1 MNSNNN
7 LTDASSAD
15 LSMYIMDMSGDI
27 MDISEDM
34 MDMSGNMMDISED
47 IVNMPGDIMDISG
60 DYLNEALF
68 SRSVTSS
75 FVNRLIDT
83 IDNSIENAVSREIS
97 ILEEP
102 VYKKVLT
109 QEGESN
115 LKKIKFKD
123 SEKKNQSCPILFI
136 DFDEEEDIIELNCKH
151 CFNESAIKKWLTEEK
166 SECPVCRY
174 VLPENRWKKIDMP
187 EVSRDEIR
195 NDIRLSYLNN
205 INERITETYDRASD
219 IEMQRILLQQ
229 YE

>member
-1 MNSNNN
+1 
-7 LTDASSAD
+7 
-15 LSMYIMDMSGDI
+15 MYIMDMSGDM

-47 IVNMPGDIMDISG
+47 IVNMPGDVMDISG
-60 DYLNEALF
+60 DYLNEALL

-136 DFDEEEDIIELNCKH
+136 EFDEEEDIIELNCKH

-187 EVSRDEIR
+187 EVSRDEVR

-205 INERITETYDRASD
+205 INERITETYDRASE

>member
-47 IVNMPGDIMDISG
+47 IVNMSGDIMDISG
-60 DYLNEALF
+60 DYLNEALL

-136 DFDEEEDIIELNCKH
+136 EFDEEEDIIELNCKH

-187 EVSRDEIR
+187 EVSRDEVR

>member
-15 LSMYIMDMSGDI
+15 LSMYIMDMSGDM

-47 IVNMPGDIMDISG
+47 IVNMSGDIMDISG
-60 DYLNEALF
+60 DYLNEALL

-136 DFDEEEDIIELNCKH
+136 EFDEEEDIIELNCKH

>member
-1 MNSNNN
+1 M
-7 LTDASSAD
+7 
-15 LSMYIMDMSGDI
+15 
-27 MDISEDM
+27 
-34 MDMSGNMMDISED
+34 
-47 IVNMPGDIMDISG
+47 
-60 DYLNEALF
+60 
-68 SRSVTSS
+68 
-75 FVNRLIDT
+75 
-83 IDNSIENAVSREIS
+83 
-97 ILEEP
+97 
-102 VYKKVLT
+102 YKKVLT

-136 DFDEEEDIIELNCKH
+136 EFDEEEDIIELNCKH

-187 EVSRDEIR
+187 EVSRDEVR

-205 INERITETYDRASD
+205 INERITETYDRASE